1 MKDHPNLYILTYDHG
16 GFVLWK
22 DKVETTL
29 REHIGWLEQYPGFK
43 FGLDYEAFTF
53 DELSKTNP
61 EIMDLIRDA
70 LSKYPGRFGLGS
82 TTYGQPLALF
92 ISGESNVRQLTY
104 AIRANRKHFGQTPPV
119 YAISE
124 FALISQSP
132 QLLNLCGFEAA
143 ILRTHVMNYGYQRTF
158 DAAFGSWIG
167 KDGSA
172 IPAVPAYDDEGR
184 GFCNTTLDNWIL
196 SRWPDDTAISL
207 EDFEAQFRKYQP
219 LLASRYDDL
228 TQPYENVVAD
238 AVQHK
243 DWAFVLLEELPGI
256 YGEAAEPLVM
266 TDNDFHG
273 KIPWGYCGN
282 EIFNGCRSAEV
293 HAALAERL
301 NALAVL
307 LGGTSAQEQLEA
319 AWQNVLVAQHH
330 DITICGLL
338 DLAHRFLPASQQ
350 AAQEADAISASTFAS
365 RFADPHAD
373 GVLAVNLNSFPV
385 SAWIETPANGCST
398 AFDGDCAVPSEL
410 SDGMLRM
417 LVQLNPLEAK
427 RLLLKQAPQQAAG
440 SAFRWEAS
448 TGMLTTPLYR
458 IHLTRQGIASIDSAV
473 TGQRFV
479 DNGSGKLFRGYIED
493 VDCMNDFDSDWAV
506 TVSAHMASA
515 VKTGFVGSIP
525 FRFEMCLM
533 EGVARIDCSVSF
545 ELHGER
551 VGRTGITKGIGSDFN
566 VNGSVHEE
574 KLRFVLDACLSED
587 RRMLRDAPFS
597 IAEWDGQVCKPEDFW
612 MDGAKILADTPVS
625 PAESFQSVTYLQGLY
640 WVALRDAAQGIAVFN
655 RGCMGASVEGN
666 ELSVPL
672 IYANEYPCGT
682 RMLNG
687 TFSSAFAIYP
697 FEASI
702 SDVSVHRA
710 ALAYAYPPAAI
721 ALQAGFGDLT
731 RQSFAEWTS
740 DQESVILTAL
750 YPEDGA
756 IYARFCNYADLEA
769 SVEFSPAFSRVT
781 AEVNLLG
788 ETLACCGS
796 QLHFRPWE
804 IKTARITL

>member
-228 TQPYENVVAD
+228 TQPYEKVVAD

-440 SAFRWEAS
+440 SAFRW
-448 TGMLTTPLYR
+448 
-458 IHLTRQGIASIDSAV
+458 
-473 TGQRFV
+473 
-479 DNGSGKLFRGYIED
+479 
-493 VDCMNDFDSDWAV
+493 
-506 TVSAHMASA
+506 
-515 VKTGFVGSIP
+515 
-525 FRFEMCLM
+525 
-533 EGVARIDCSVSF
+533 
-545 ELHGER
+545 
-551 VGRTGITKGIGSDFN
+551 
-566 VNGSVHEE
+566 
-574 KLRFVLDACLSED
+574 
-587 RRMLRDAPFS
+587 
-597 IAEWDGQVCKPEDFW
+597 
-612 MDGAKILADTPVS
+612 
-625 PAESFQSVTYLQGLY
+625 
-640 WVALRDAAQGIAVFN
+640 
-655 RGCMGASVEGN
+655 
-666 ELSVPL
+666 
-672 IYANEYPCGT
+672 
-682 RMLNG
+682 
-687 TFSSAFAIYP
+687 
-697 FEASI
+697 
-702 SDVSVHRA
+702 
-710 ALAYAYPPAAI
+710 
-721 ALQAGFGDLT
+721 
-731 RQSFAEWTS
+731 
-740 DQESVILTAL
+740 
-750 YPEDGA
+750 
-756 IYARFCNYADLEA
+756 
-769 SVEFSPAFSRVT
+769 
-781 AEVNLLG
+781 
-788 ETLACCGS
+788 
-796 QLHFRPWE
+796 
-804 IKTARITL
+804 